1 MTTPIS
7 LFDSNGVDV
16 GKSSRSMT
24 YLMGIS
30 DFFAYVFE
38 DQDVVNLMLECNA
51 LYASEIYSKF
61 LQLTSTLSLETIQTT
76 LGVSIKLVFLGDDN
90 KLDDVTYSLD
100 RSIVSAQY
108 IANAPL
114 FPTLILENGI
124 GFELEQGD
132 TSTIIRLSRPL
143 TDPLSSFSQRILSD
157 GTTQYALWLVD
168 AIVDEQLMSQYY
180 GNLIGEDLSN
190 SSDIFTN
197 FIYGLYYLYNNG
209 PTLSNMQKGAN
220 LVLGIPLARAHEQ
233 VIDIRNY
240 LDSNQYLVLTDQNQ
254 YLLPAGIPTNV
265 VINQQLQPGDLLGLA
280 IQIEDYKSNGTWW
293 TGLSIPSNLIPVQPP
308 SQPNRFA
315 APGTTY
321 WNIMNTYLYPHAFL
335 VKINVGAFQNT
346 GIFDKLA
353 NVIIKAKPSYTQ
365 PVYTWAIDVNTGV
378 VDTYGLV
385 ESNFVVTPITPG
397 DLLEINFEEINSSEI
412 NG

>member
-7 LFDSNGVDV
+7 LFDSDGIDV

-30 DFFAYVFE
+30 DFFTYVFE

-51 LYASEIYSKF
+51 MSASEIYSKF
-61 LQLTSTLSLETIQTT
+61 LQLTSTLSIETIQTT
-76 LGVSIKLVFLGDDN
+76 LGVSLKLVFLDETN
-90 KLDDVTYSLD
+90 KIDDVTYSLD
-100 RSIVSAQY
+100 RSVVSAQY

-114 FPTLILENGI
+114 FPTLTLENGI
-124 GFELEQGD
+124 GFELEQGT

-143 TDPLSSFSQRILSD
+143 TDPLSTFSRRVLTD

-168 AIVDEQLMSQYY
+168 AIIDDQLMSKYF

-190 SSDIFTN
+190 SSDLFTN

-220 LVLGIPLARAHEQ
+220 LVLGIPLARTNET
-233 VIDIRNY
+233 VLDIRNY

-254 YLLPAGIPTNV
+254 YLMPAGIPTS
-265 VINQQLQPGDLLGLA
+265 VIIGQVLKPGDSIGLA
-280 IQIEDYKSNGTWW
+280 IQIEDYKSNGAWW
-293 TGLSIPSNLIPVQPP
+293 TGLSLPSSLIPVQPP

-353 NVIIKAKPSYTQ
+353 QVIIKAKPSYTQ
-365 PVYTWAIDVNTGV
+365 PVYTWAIDINTGV
-378 VDTYGLV
+378 SDTYGIT
-385 ESNFVVTPITPG
+385 ESSFSTSTDLTNV
-397 DLLEINFEEINSSEI
+397 LLEINFNDINDVEID
-412 NG
+412 